1 MKAAFVDLGPY
12 LVLVLIG
19 YLPNEV
25 WRFIGLLTA
34 RGLNED
40 SQLVVWSRT
49 VATALLAGVIAKLIL
64 FSSGELAGIPLG
76 VRVGAA
82 LCAFI
87 AFLALKRSVFAGVVA
102 GEAALLIGGFL
113 FAAP

>member
-1 MKAAFVDLGPY
+1 MKAALVDLGPY
-12 LVLVLIG
+12 LVLILVG
-19 YLPNEV
+19 FLPNEV
-25 WRFIGLLTA
+25 WRVIGLLTA

-64 FSSGELAGIPLG
+64 FSSGELAGIPLA

-82 LCAFI
+82 VCAFI
-87 AFLALKRSVFAGVVA
+87 AFFALKRSVFAGVLA
-102 GEAALLIGGFL
+102 GEAALLAGGLL
-113 FAAP
+113 FAQ